1 MAILSTY
8 KSLIIFMSPY
18 CLVETPPPKSFT
30 KLYELKEMM
39 DKDEKLVVEP
49 AIFRIVLS
57 AYLAEKADVMSN
69 KLIFVDKYL

>member
-1 MAILSTY
+1 
-8 KSLIIFMSPY
+8 MSPY